1 MVNYRDLGIHK
12 ITEAIM
18 TLNPSA
24 KITVQGDDIDTCKI
38 EWFEGTPEIS
48 KADIK
53 TEMDR
58 LQAEYDTQD
67 YARKRAIE
75 YPSVQDFMEAYTEK
89 EIGGDDTKWNEYKTK
104 YNKVRSDNPKE
115 SS

>member
-1 MVNYRDLGIHK
+1 MIRGQTDIISSILAIKPDAEVTVYDNDINTLIWHDDNPTN
-12 ITEAIM
+12 ITNEQ
-18 TLNPSA
+18 
-24 KITVQGDDIDTCKI
+24 ITTKQ
-38 EWFEGTPEIS
+38 
-48 KADIK
+48 
-53 TEMDR
+53 TE
-58 LQAEYDTQD
+58 LQTDYDNKV
-67 YARKRAIE
+67 YARKRALE